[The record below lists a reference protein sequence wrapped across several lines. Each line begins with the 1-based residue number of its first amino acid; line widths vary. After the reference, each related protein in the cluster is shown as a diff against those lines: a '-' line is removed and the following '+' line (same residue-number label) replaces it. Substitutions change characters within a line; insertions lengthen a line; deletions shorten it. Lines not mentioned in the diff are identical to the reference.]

1 MGLRQCF
8 PKCFFLWLRQ
18 IDITLARSDI
28 NSDLP
33 DLHAA
38 QWGIEAMVLAFN
50 RAVKESVLKTSLFPS
65 SQMIYILSNYM
76 CYVQFGELA

>member
-1 MGLRQCF
+1 M
-8 PKCFFLWLRQ
+8 
-18 IDITLARSDI
+18 DITLARSDI

-38 QWGIEAMVLAFN
+38 QQGIEVMALAFN
-50 RAVKESVLKTSLFPS
+50 WAVKEGFLKTSLFPC

>member
-1 MGLRQCF
+1 MPR
-8 PKCFFLWLRQ
+8 FLIKALRQ

-33 DLHAA
+33 DLHVA
-38 QWGIEAMVLAFN
+38 QWGIEGMVLAFN
-50 RAVKESVLKTSLFPS
+50 RAVKESFSKTSLFPC
-65 SQMIYILSNYM
+65 SQMIYILSNCM

>member
-1 MGLRQCF
+1 MLLSLIKANRHDACQV
-8 PKCFFLWLRQ
+8 RY
-18 IDITLARSDI
+18 

-33 DLHAA
+33 DLHVA
-38 QWGIEAMVLAFN
+38 QWGIEVMVLAFN
-50 RAVKESVLKTSLFPS
+50 WAVKESVLKTSLFPS